1 MDLNPRA
8 ERRAIEALL
17 IAVGTAVTEGP
28 VGTFIRGWSQRRAIL
43 AWSLLAAV
51 VIALFGASVA
61 FERQP
66 IAKVLLGGAAIVG
79 LVMVFV
85 GYVRNEVKR
94 ERERSAFQLSRRGR
108 RTRAQSATDGPA
120 YPPAAGDA

>member
-28 VGTFIRGWSQRRAIL
+28 VGTFIKGWSQRSAIL

-51 VIALFGASVA
+51 VVA
-61 FERQP
+61 RLAARVAVAGQP
-66 IAKVLLGGAAIVG
+66 IAQVGLGGAAIVG

-108 RTRAQSATDGPA
+108 RTRAR
-120 YPPAAGDA
+120 